1 MNYFV
6 TAIGTDSGKTFVSA
20 IILEATQAD
29 YWKPIQA
36 GHPTDSETINRL
48 ISNNYP
54 MVLQPAYTLK
64 TAASPH
70 AAAKIDGITID
81 INNINIPDRQNDNDL
96 VIEGAGGL
104 MVPLNESGLFVV
116 DLISRFDAEIVL
128 VSNNYLGSINHT
140 LLTINEIKRRGL
152 KVKGI
157 VFNGP
162 RNDETENFILNY
174 SGYKCL
180 LKIEHEEK
188 VDEYSVKKYAMQLVA
203 NWFA

>member
-29 YWKPIQA
+29 YWKPVQC
-36 GHPTDSETINRL
+36 GFPTDSEMINRL

-54 MVLQPAYTLK
+54 MVLHPAHTFK
-64 TAASPH
+64 TAVSPH
-70 AAAKIDGITID
+70 AAAKIEGIEIKISD
-81 INNINIPDRQNDNDL
+81 FNIPDRQNDNDL

-104 MVPLNESGLFVV
+104 MVPLNRSGLFIA
-116 DLISRFDAEIVL
+116 DLAERFDAEIVL

-140 LLTINEIKRRGL
+140 ILTINEITRRGL

-157 VFNGP
+157 VFNGA
-162 RNDETENFILNY
+162 RNEETENFILQY

-180 LKIEHEEK
+180 LKIEQEEK
-188 VDEYSVKKYAMQLVA
+188 ADEYAVKKYAMQLA
-203 NWFA
+203 ATWFE